1 MNVLFVSECYPSKE
15 KKYYCIYLEQQAI
28 ALKKRGVDVEIL
40 VPYVTDENLL
50 GITSEMLNGIH
61 VMRMACHYSK
71 GKARAFI
78 QPYSCNLKAIQW
90 NKYDVVSFHLCS
102 TFLEKMVMN
111 ECKGAKVKT
120 AKHIHGVNVWRE
132 QCKINGF
139 IRNIHNRIEKWICK
153 RNYSQMDAIICV
165 SELAKTV
172 VEQKLRTVP
181 TYVVYNG
188 VDINKFVPQIQ
199 KHNSVFTVLCV
210 ANFIEIK
217 GQKYLVDAVAK
228 EVTDGIPI
236 RLQLIG
242 VGKDIDAIKQQCA
255 KLDIEENVEFLGA
268 KDYPDVANY
277 MRMADLFIMPS
288 YAESFGCVYLESMSS
303 GTVTCACYDNKGAT
317 EFIRNRENGFLVKGQ
332 NSDDIKRVIDFVM
345 SNPEESKVIAESGVK
360 TAAKFTWA
368 NSAEKLESV
377 YKKIICND
385 KEEK

>member
-1 MNVLFVSECYPSKE
+1 M
-15 KKYYCIYLEQQAI
+15 
-28 ALKKRGVDVEIL
+28 
-40 VPYVTDENLL
+40 
-50 GITSEMLNGIH
+50 
-61 VMRMACHYSK
+61 
-71 GKARAFI
+71 
-78 QPYSCNLKAIQW
+78 
-90 NKYDVVSFHLCS
+90 
-102 TFLEKMVMN
+102 
-111 ECKGAKVKT
+111 
-120 AKHIHGVNVWRE
+120 
-132 QCKINGF
+132 
-139 IRNIHNRIEKWICK
+139 
-153 RNYSQMDAIICV
+153 
-165 SELAKTV
+165 
-172 VEQKLRTVP
+172 
-181 TYVVYNG
+181 
-188 VDINKFVPQIQ
+188 
-199 KHNSVFTVLCV
+199 FTVLCV

-303 GTVTCACYDNKGAT
+303 GTVTCACYDNNGAT